1 MNGFSRKNKI
11 LAALL
16 IALVVLLPAPLAGCA
31 GNAASAE
38 AAQENET
45 QIFTDSAGRSV
56 ELPRTIDRVAPSGA
70 YAQILLYSLCPEKL
84 IGLSAPFSKNQKR
97 YIDEKYWD
105 LPVFGQFY
113 GKNATMNF
121 EEIIKAA
128 PDVIIDVGEEKDGI
142 AADMDGIQEQ
152 TGIPVLFVK
161 ATLDTTAEAYEAL
174 GALLGVP
181 ERGAALSAYVR
192 ETLAYAAENRARI
205 AEEDRVGVL
214 FGNGEYGLEVAG
226 AGSVHAETLEVAG
239 AVNVAV
245 LDKVSGSGRDAVSIE
260 QVLLWDP
267 DAVILAPDSCY
278 GDIFDDPLWAGVGAV
293 QRGAV
298 YEIPSGPYSWLDR
311 PPSVQR
317 ALGVLWLGNLLYPE
331 LYDIDM
337 IEETRRFY
345 ALFWNHA
352 LTEDEARALLENST
366 LRNYRPDTSIKTT
379 QTPR

>member
-1 MNGFSRKNKI
+1 MRIFTRKNKAR
-11 LAALL
+11 AALL
-16 IALVVLLPAPLAGCA
+16 LVLALLLPAPALLAGCA

-38 AAQENET
+38 PARRGET
-45 QIFTDSAGRSV
+45 RIFTDSAGRAV
-56 ELPRTIDRVAPSGA
+56 ELPRAIDRIAPSGA
-70 YAQILLYSLCPEKL
+70 YAQILLYTLCPDKL
-84 IGLSAPFSKNQKR
+84 IGLSTPFSRNQKR

-105 LPVFGQFY
+105 LPVFGRFY

-161 ATLDTTAEAYEAL
+161 ATLDTTAEAYDAL
-174 GALLGVP
+174 GELLGVP
-181 ERGAALSAYVR
+181 ARGAALSAYVR
-192 ETLAYAAENRARI
+192 ETLAFAAENRAKLP
-205 AEEDRVGVL
+205 ETDRVRVL

-239 AVNVAV
+239 ATNAAV

-278 GDIFDDPLWAGVGAV
+278 GDIFDDPLWAGVDAV
-293 QRGAV
+293 RRGAV

-317 ALGVLWLGNLLYPE
+317 TLGVLWLGNLLYPE

-337 IEETRRFY
+337 IEETQRFY
-345 ALFWNHA
+345 ALFWNYA
-352 LTEDEARALLENST
+352 LTEAETRALLENST
-366 LRNYRPDTSIKTT
+366 LRR
-379 QTPR
+379 R

>member
-1 MNGFSRKNKI
+1 MNSFSRKNKR

-16 IALVVLLPAPLAGCA
+16 IALAVFLPAPVLLSGCA
-31 GNAASAE
+31 EG
-38 AAQENET
+38 AQPGET
-45 QIFTDSAGRSV
+45 QIFTDSAGRAV
-56 ELPRTIDRVAPSGA
+56 ELPREIDKIAPSGA
-70 YAQILLYSLCPEKL
+70 YAQILLYTLCPDKL
-84 IGLSAPFSKNQKR
+84 IGLSAPFSRNQKR

-161 ATLDTTAEAYEAL
+161 ATLDTTAEAYDAL
-174 GALLGVP
+174 GEVLGVP

-192 ETLAYAAENRARI
+192 ETLARAAANRARL
-205 AEEDRVGVL
+205 AAEDRVSVL

-239 AVNVAV
+239 AVNAAV

-317 ALGVLWLGNLLYPE
+317 TLGVLWLGNLLYPK

-337 IEETRRFY
+337 TEETRRFY
-345 ALFWNHA
+345 ALFWNCA
-352 LTEDEARALLENST
+352 LTEEEARALLENST
-366 LRNYRPDTSIKTT
+366 FRR
-379 QTPR
+379 R